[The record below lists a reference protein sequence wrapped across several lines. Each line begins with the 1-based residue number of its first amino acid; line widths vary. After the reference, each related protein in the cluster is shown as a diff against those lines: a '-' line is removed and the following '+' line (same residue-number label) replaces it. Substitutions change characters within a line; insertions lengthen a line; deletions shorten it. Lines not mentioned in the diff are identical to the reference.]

1 MFYVYEH
8 IRKDTNIPFYVGKG
22 KDYRANSKQNRNI
35 YWKRVVEKANGY
47 TINYLA
53 KDIDEEL
60 AYLCEQERIDQLK
73 RLGYK
78 LANLT
83 VGGEGAGAGELHHM
97 WGKPHPQ
104 KGIKRPWL
112 RERYLGENN
121 PQWGKTSAMKGIS
134 KPKGKDS
141 PLYGRKRP
149 EGGGKKPQPVL
160 ATKDGMELKFNSIAD
175 ASRFLNCSRWSIR
188 KSCNKQQ
195 EFGGYV
201 WKYIKEQV

>member
-22 KDYRANSKQNRNI
+22 KGYRANSTQNRNI

-97 WGKPHPQ
+97 WGKPHPDR
-104 KGIKRPWL
+104 GSKRPH
-112 RERYLGENN
+112 
-121 PQWGKTSAMKGIS
+121 TSAKLIGALNPNFGKPS
-134 KPKGKDS
+134 KLRGRKNLGASLAHK
-141 PLYGRKRP
+141 GRKRP